1 MKTSTITVKGQV
13 TVPKEVRDAF
23 DWKPGDRLAFVRG
36 KDGVRILKA
45 KRRGRGAAV
54 VESLKRANWNRH
66 LTTRRLM
73 AMTRGEP

>member
-23 DWKPGDRLAFVRG
+23 GWKPGDRLAFVRG
-36 KDGVRILKA
+36 EDGVRILKA
-45 KRRGRGAAV
+45 KRRGCGAAV
-54 VESLKRANWNRH
+54 VESLKRANWNRR

-73 AMTRGEP
+73 AMTRGES